1 MHKRLAQKA
10 DVSAVQV
17 EMRKLI
23 SDTLNRMTWNF
34 GLMTLA
40 STIVMVTAMLLIR

>member
-17 EMRKLI
+17 EMRKFI

-34 GLMTLA
+34 GLMMLA
-40 STIVMVTAMLLIR
+40 STIVIISAMLLIR

>member
-17 EMRKLI
+17 EMRKFI

-34 GLMTLA
+34 GLMTLV
-40 STIVMVTAMLLIR
+40 STIVMVTAMFLIR